1 MLKQRKSSQ
10 NQQPLTFHGLADAFG
25 LESLMTYDER
35 QVPLLLMR
43 THVYRYRHCMYF
55 QAHLDKRL
63 FKKVNALT
71 KKDAC
76 AEALNLL
83 KAEAEIIN
91 IPQEFLDSWELI
103 PDQRLDPFKGYS
115 KRPN

>member
-10 NQQPLTFHGLADAFG
+10 DQEPLTFHGLADASG

-55 QAHLDKRL
+55 QARLDKTL
-63 FKKVNALT
+63 FKKLDALM

-91 IPQEFLDSWELI
+91 IPKEFLDSWALI
-103 PDQRLDPFKGYS
+103 PDKRLDPFKNYA
-115 KRPN
+115 KRS